1 MTALEMTSRKFY
13 SVKAKYHFLRFMQ
26 DPTKTED
33 IFHMTKAYQKSSEPE
48 RVEALLKP
56 LLSIPELRKAYETR
70 YWYQVPALEELN
82 QYPAGSFGKAAADF
96 FNQGGLDIDFYPEP
110 DFSSAESYFTSRVY
124 QAHDFWHV
132 LTGYDTSL
140 EGEIAIQAFMT
151 GQNCMPL
158 SVVIIAGA
166 LTHFIENH
174 PEKATSIMR
183 TITEAFH
190 LGERSKNLMAVPVL
204 ERLKEPLEQVRRD
217 LLGFDGAV
225 LHGQS

>member
-1 MTALEMTSRKFY
+1 MTALEITSRKFY

-33 IFHMTKAYQKSSEPE
+33 IFHMTAAYQKSTEPE
-48 RVEALLKP
+48 QVEALLKP
-56 LLSIPELRKAYETR
+56 LLSIPELKVAYETR
-70 YWYQVPALEELN
+70 YWYQVPALAELN
-82 QYPAGSFGKAAADF
+82 QYPEGSFGKAAADF
-96 FNQGGLDIDFYPEP
+96 FARGGLNIDFYPEP
-110 DFSSAESYFTSRVY
+110 DFSSAESYITSRVY

-166 LTHFIENH
+166 LAHFIENN
-174 PEKATSIMR
+174 PERATDVMR
-183 TITEAFH
+183 TMSEAFQ
-190 LGERSKNLMAVPVL
+190 LGTRAKNLMAVPVL
-204 ERLKEPLEQVRRD
+204 ERLKEPLEQVRCD
-217 LLGFDGAV
+217 LNIKL
-225 LHGQS
+225 